1 MKNLKL
7 LILAFLLV
15 ARFASAME
23 PIPDEQLLDPFQ
35 DNILKVL
42 WTQQTNFNSKK
53 LGYIVAEGTLLDA
66 DHPMDHGKQVQLAT
80 LVFPNEKEPAKKI
93 PILNTALKE
102 LASTMITINDGAEL
116 FKAGAPKDT
125 AWIIEITGKGQTYL
139 KQVGY
144 VP

>member
-7 LILAFLLV
+7 LTLAFLLV
-15 ARFASAME
+15 ARFAGAME
-23 PIPDEQLLDPFQ
+23 PIPDEHLLDPFQ
-35 DNILKVL
+35 DKILKVL

-66 DHPMDHGKQVQLAT
+66 DHPMDHAKQTQLAA

-93 PILNTALKE
+93 SIINGALKE
-102 LASTMITINDGAEL
+102 MAPSMIKMSDGAEL

-125 AWIIEITGKGQTYL
+125 AWILEITDKGRHYL
-139 KQVGY
+139 KLVGHIQ
-144 VP
+144 